1 MRKRKATGVP
11 VQVYNLGSPAGAQ
24 MDFERDELWSR
35 MDAEMGKKAV
45 SLPVFLVNP
54 NQMDMLYPREYR
66 RALDPEQIR
75 KLLQEEALRE
85 AQKREREQETGEW
98 HERRAEEPDFFEQ
111 RAEEPDFFEQREEEP
126 DFFEQREEE
135 PDFFDR
141 LQRSEEDQIGW
152 SKYSEVILVGL
163 YLHLER
169 CNQNFRSGVLRQGD
183 SNVQTAEA
191 ENAFLNHQ
199 APAIFLCC
207 ERIVDWASR
216 VGVSHHLVMDKVYY
230 HELGHGVMDT
240 LPDGAPNPYFETWGR
255 IVEESLANAI
265 AYRCFKG
272 KEALWVQRLIQDQP
286 AEYLGYASACHFAVI
301 WLNWESPCYWDYE
314 RGQLW
319 YRLKNAL
326 YYLESRRW
334 FSESVRQLTELH
346 RELTELH
353 RELTELSRNLP
364 LPLSPMGWAARIDLH
379 NIEAWKE
386 FKRVSAPTRSP
397 KMEGWKKFA
406 MYLLITGVS

>member
-1 MRKRKATGVP
+1 MRKRKTVGVP

-85 AQKREREQETGEW
+85 AQKRYRERESE
-98 HERRAEEPDFFEQ
+98 
-111 RAEEPDFFEQREEEP
+111 
-126 DFFEQREEE
+126 EEE

-141 LQRSEEDQIGW
+141 LQRSEADTRGW
-152 SKYSEVILVGL
+152 TKYSKVVTVGL
-163 YLHLER
+163 YFRLQQY
-169 CNQNFRSGVLRQGD
+169 NQQFRDSVLGKGD
-183 SNVQTAEA
+183 PSLRTAEA

-301 WLNWESPCYWDYE
+301 WLNWESLRYWDYR
-314 RGQLW
+314 RGWLW
-319 YRLKNAL
+319 WYKLENAL
-326 YYLESRRW
+326 YNLESGRW
-334 FSESVRQLTELH
+334 FSESV

-364 LPLSPMGWAARIDLH
+364 LPFSPIGWAARIDLH

-386 FKRVSAPTRSP
+386 FKRVGAPTRSP
-397 KMEGWKKFA
+397 EMEGWKKFA

>member
-1 MRKRKATGVP
+1 MRKRKTVGVP

-66 RALDPEQIR
+66 RALDPERIR
-75 KLLQEEALRE
+75 PLLQEEVERE
-85 AQKREREQETGEW
+85 ARERERNP
-98 HERRAEEPDFFEQ
+98 ERRREPQ
-111 RAEEPDFFEQREEEP
+111 
-126 DFFEQREEE
+126 EEE

-141 LQRSEEDQIGW
+141 LKRYEEEGW
-152 SKYSEVILVGL
+152 LKYSRVVAVGL
-163 YLHLER
+163 YLRMGQH
-169 CNQNFRSGVLRQGD
+169 NQQFQNQVLQQGD
-183 SNVQTAEA
+183 ANVRTAEA

-216 VGVSHHLVMDKVYY
+216 LSISHYLVMDKVYY
-230 HELGHGVMDT
+230 HELGHAIMDT
-240 LPDGAPNPYFETWGR
+240 LPDGAPNPYLESWGR
-255 IVEESLANAI
+255 TVEESLANAI

-286 AEYLGYASACHFAVI
+286 AEYLGYAAACHFPVI
-301 WLNWESPCYWDYE
+301 WLNWEFLRDWRKFYRYWRYRLEDVFYSLE
-314 RGQLW
+314 RG
-319 YRLKNAL
+319 
-326 YYLESRRW
+326 RW
-334 FSESVRQLTELH
+334 HPEAVRALTELY
-346 RELTELH
+346 RELTKLY
-353 RELTELSRNLP
+353 RDFP
-364 LPLSPMGWAARIDLH
+364 FPFSPIGWPARIDLR
-379 NIEAWKE
+379 NIEAWKL
-386 FKRVSAPTRSP
+386 FKLVGAPA
-397 KMEGWKKFA
+397 KLLEVEGWKKFA

>member
-1 MRKRKATGVP
+1 MRKRKTVGVP

-45 SLPVFLVNP
+45 SLPVFIVNP

-75 KLLQEEALRE
+75 KLLQEEARRE

-98 HERRAEEPDFFEQ
+98 RER
-111 RAEEPDFFEQREEEP
+111 
-126 DFFEQREEE
+126 REEE

-152 SKYSEVILVGL
+152 LKYSKVILVGL

-169 CNQNFRSGVLRQGD
+169 CDQNFRSGVLRQGD
-183 SNVQTAEA
+183 SNAQTAEA

-216 VGVSHHLVMDKVYY
+216 LGISHHLVMDKVYY
-230 HELGHGVMDT
+230 HELGHAIMDT
-240 LPDGAPNPYFETWGR
+240 LPDGAPNPYIESWGR
-255 IVEESLANAI
+255 TVEESLANAI

-301 WLNWESPCYWDYE
+301 WLNLESLRDWGRLGWLWWYDLENALRNLE
-314 RGQLW
+314 RG
-319 YRLKNAL
+319 
-326 YYLESRRW
+326 RW
-334 FSESVRQLTELH
+334 FSVYELTELH
-346 RELTELH
+346 RELTKLH

-364 LPLSPMGWAARIDLH
+364 IPFSPIGWAARIDLH
-379 NIEAWKE
+379 NIKAWKE
-386 FKRVSAPTRSP
+386 FKRVGAPTRSP
-397 KMEGWKKFA
+397 EMEGWKKFA

>member
-1 MRKRKATGVP
+1 MRKRKTVGVP

-98 HERRAEEPDFFEQ
+98 RER
-111 RAEEPDFFEQREEEP
+111 
-126 DFFEQREEE
+126 REEE

-141 LQRSEEDQIGW
+141 LQWSEKDQIGW

-169 CNQNFRSGVLRQGD
+169 CDQNFRSGVLRQGD
-183 SNVQTAEA
+183 SNAQTAEA

-216 VGVSHHLVMDKVYY
+216 LGISHHLVMDKVYY
-230 HELGHGVMDT
+230 HELGHAIMDT
-240 LPDGAPNPYFETWGR
+240 LPDGAPNPYLESWGR
-255 IVEESLANAI
+255 IVEESLANAV
-265 AYRCFKG
+265 AFRCFRG
-272 KEALWVQRLIQDQP
+272 REALWVQRLIQDQP
-286 AEYLGYASACHFAVI
+286 AEYLGYAAASKLWVGPVFLMRREIFLDRYYRSLRELV
-301 WLNWESPCYWDYE
+301 WYWWREIEDVLEALE
-314 RGQLW
+314 RGEWLPRVARTLID
-319 YRLKNAL
+319 RLLPTPLTQPK
-326 YYLESRRW
+326 W
-334 FSESVRQLTELH
+334 HESVDFLNITEW
-346 RELTELH
+346 
-353 RELTELSRNLP
+353 RNFKQSMALP
-364 LPLSPMGWAARIDLH
+364 RPWERKI
-379 NIEAWKE
+379 WKD
-386 FKRVSAPTRSP
+386 
-397 KMEGWKKFA
+397 FA
-406 MYLLITGVS
+406 KHLLIEGVR

>member
-1 MRKRKATGVP
+1 MRKRKTVGVP

-66 RALDPEQIR
+66 RALDPERIR
-75 KLLQEEALRE
+75 PLLQEEVERE
-85 AQKREREQETGEW
+85 AREREREQETGEW
-98 HERRAEEPDFFEQ
+98 RER
-111 RAEEPDFFEQREEEP
+111 
-126 DFFEQREEE
+126 REEE

-169 CNQNFRSGVLRQGD
+169 CDQNFRSGVLRQGD
-183 SNVQTAEA
+183 SNAQTAEA

-216 VGVSHHLVMDKVYY
+216 LGISHHLVMDKVYY
-230 HELGHGVMDT
+230 HELGHAIMDT
-240 LPDGAPNPYFETWGR
+240 LPDGAPNPYLESWGR
-255 IVEESLANAI
+255 IVEESLANAV
-265 AYRCFKG
+265 AFRCFRG
-272 KEALWVQRLIQDQP
+272 REALWVQRLIQDQP
-286 AEYLGYASACHFAVI
+286 AEYLGYAAASKLWVGPVFLMRRGIFLDWYYRSLRRLV
-301 WLNWESPCYWDYE
+301 WYWRRETEDVLEALE
-314 RGQLW
+314 RGEWHPRVARTLEVL
-319 YRLKNAL
+319 RLLPTPLTHPKWHESIDFVNITEWRNFKQSMAL
-326 YYLESRRW
+326 PRPWERK
-334 FSESVRQLTELH
+334 
-346 RELTELH
+346 
-353 RELTELSRNLP
+353 
-364 LPLSPMGWAARIDLH
+364 I
-379 NIEAWKE
+379 WKD
-386 FKRVSAPTRSP
+386 
-397 KMEGWKKFA
+397 FA
-406 MYLLITGVS
+406 KHLLIEGVS

>member
-1 MRKRKATGVP
+1 MRKRKTVGVP

-85 AQKREREQETGEW
+85 ARNRYREREPE
-98 HERRAEEPDFFEQ
+98 
-111 RAEEPDFFEQREEEP
+111 
-126 DFFEQREEE
+126 EEE

-169 CNQNFRSGVLRQGD
+169 CDQNFRSGVLRQGD
-183 SNVQTAEA
+183 SNAQTAEA

-216 VGVSHHLVMDKVYY
+216 LGISHHLVMDKVYY
-230 HELGHGVMDT
+230 HELGHAIMDT
-240 LPDGAPNPYFETWGR
+240 LPDGAPNPYLESWGR
-255 IVEESLANAI
+255 TVEESLANAI

-301 WLNWESPCYWDYE
+301 WLNLESLRYWNYKRVLLWWYELENALRNLE
-314 RGQLW
+314 RG
-319 YRLKNAL
+319 
-326 YYLESRRW
+326 RW
-334 FSESVRQLTELH
+334 FSESVR
-346 RELTELH
+346 
-353 RELTELSRNLP
+353 ELTELSRKLP
-364 LPLSPMGWAARIDLH
+364 FPFSPIGWAARIDLH

-386 FKRVSAPTRSP
+386 FKRVGAPTRSP
-397 KMEGWKKFA
+397 EMESWKKFA

>member
-1 MRKRKATGVP
+1 
-11 VQVYNLGSPAGAQ
+11 
-24 MDFERDELWSR
+24 
-35 MDAEMGKKAV
+35 
-45 SLPVFLVNP
+45 VFLVNP

-66 RALDPEQIR
+66 RALDPERIR
-75 KLLQEEALRE
+75 PLLQEEVERE
-85 AQKREREQETGEW
+85 AREREREQETGEW
-98 HERRAEEPDFFEQ
+98 RER
-111 RAEEPDFFEQREEEP
+111 
-126 DFFEQREEE
+126 REEE

-169 CNQNFRSGVLRQGD
+169 CDQNFRSGVLRQGD
-183 SNVQTAEA
+183 SNAQTAEA

-265 AYRCFKG
+265 AYRCFSG
-272 KEALWVQRLIQDQP
+272 TEARWVQRLIQDQP
-286 AEYLGYASACHFAVI
+286 AEYLGYAAASKLWVGPVFLMRRGIFLDWYYRSLRRLV
-301 WLNWESPCYWDYE
+301 WYWRRETEDVLEALE
-314 RGQLW
+314 RGEWHPRVARTLEVL
-319 YRLKNAL
+319 RLLPTPLTHPKWHESIDFLNITEWKNFKQSMAL
-326 YYLESRRW
+326 PRPWERK
-334 FSESVRQLTELH
+334 
-346 RELTELH
+346 
-353 RELTELSRNLP
+353 
-364 LPLSPMGWAARIDLH
+364 I
-379 NIEAWKE
+379 WKD
-386 FKRVSAPTRSP
+386 
-397 KMEGWKKFA
+397 FA
-406 MYLLITGVS
+406 KHLLIEGVS

>member
-1 MRKRKATGVP
+1 MRKRKTVGVP

-24 MDFERDELWSR
+24 MDFERNELWSR

-75 KLLQEEALRE
+75 KLLQEEARRE

-98 HERRAEEPDFFEQ
+98 RER
-111 RAEEPDFFEQREEEP
+111 REEEP
-126 DFFEQREEE
+126 N
-135 PDFFDR
+135 FFDR

-169 CNQNFRSGVLRQGD
+169 CDQNFRSGVLRQGD
-183 SNVQTAEA
+183 SNAQTAEA
-191 ENAFLNHQ
+191 GNAFLNHQ

-216 VGVSHHLVMDKVYY
+216 VGVSRHLVMDKVYY

-301 WLNWESPCYWDYE
+301 WLNLESLRYWDY
-314 RGQLW
+314 RHGWLW
-319 YRLKNAL
+319 WYELENAL
-326 YYLESRRW
+326 YNLERGRW
-334 FSESVRQLTELH
+334 FSESVRELTKLH

-364 LPLSPMGWAARIDLH
+364 LPFSPIGWAARIDLH

-386 FKRVSAPTRSP
+386 FKRVGAPTRSP
-397 KMEGWKKFA
+397 EMEGWKKFA

>member
-1 MRKRKATGVP
+1 
-11 VQVYNLGSPAGAQ
+11 
-24 MDFERDELWSR
+24 
-35 MDAEMGKKAV
+35 
-45 SLPVFLVNP
+45 
-54 NQMDMLYPREYR
+54 MDMLYPREYR

-111 RAEEPDFFEQREEEP
+111 REEEP
-126 DFFEQREEE
+126 DFFEQREKEPDFFEQREKE

-301 WLNWESPCYWDYE
+301 WLNLESLRDWGRLGWLWWYE
-314 RGQLW
+314 LE
-319 YRLKNAL
+319 NAL
-326 YYLESRRW
+326 YNLERGRW
-334 FSESVRQLTELH
+334 FSESVRELTKLH

-353 RELTELSRNLP
+353 RELTELFRNLP
-364 LPLSPMGWAARIDLH
+364 IPFSPIGWAAHIDLH

-386 FKRVSAPTRSP
+386 FKRVGAPTRSP
-397 KMEGWKKFA
+397 EMEGWKKFA

>member
-1 MRKRKATGVP
+1 MRKRKTVGVP

-98 HERRAEEPDFFEQ
+98 RER
-111 RAEEPDFFEQREEEP
+111 
-126 DFFEQREEE
+126 REEE

-169 CNQNFRSGVLRQGD
+169 CDQNFRSGVLRQGD
-183 SNVQTAEA
+183 SNAQTAEA

-301 WLNWESPCYWDYE
+301 WLNWEFLRYWDYE
-314 RGQLW
+314 RDRLW
-319 YRLKNAL
+319 YRLENAL

-334 FSESVRQLTELH
+334 FSESVCQLTELH
-346 RELTELH
+346 RELTKLH

-364 LPLSPMGWAARIDLH
+364 LPFSPIRWAARIDLH

-397 KMEGWKKFA
+397 EMEGWKKFA

>member
-1 MRKRKATGVP
+1 MRKRKTVGVP

-75 KLLQEEALRE
+75 KLLQEEARRE

-98 HERRAEEPDFFEQ
+98 RER
-111 RAEEPDFFEQREEEP
+111 
-126 DFFEQREEE
+126 REEE

-169 CNQNFRSGVLRQGD
+169 CDQNFRSGVLRQGD
-183 SNVQTAEA
+183 SNAQTAEA

-301 WLNWESPCYWDYE
+301 WLNLESLRDWGYRLGWFWWYDLENALRNLE
-314 RGQLW
+314 RG
-319 YRLKNAL
+319 
-326 YYLESRRW
+326 RW
-334 FSESVRQLTELH
+334 FSVYELTELH
-346 RELTELH
+346 RELTKLH

-364 LPLSPMGWAARIDLH
+364 IPFSPIGWAARIDLH

-386 FKRVSAPTRSP
+386 FKRVGAPTRSP
-397 KMEGWKKFA
+397 EMEGWKKFA

>member
-1 MRKRKATGVP
+1 MRKRKTTGVP

-98 HERRAEEPDFFEQ
+98 RER
-111 RAEEPDFFEQREEEP
+111 
-126 DFFEQREEE
+126 REEE

-141 LQRSEEDQIGW
+141 LQRSEADARGW
-152 SKYSEVILVGL
+152 TKYSKVVTVGL

-169 CNQNFRSGVLRQGD
+169 CDQNFRSGVLRQGD
-183 SNVQTAEA
+183 SNAQTAEA

-216 VGVSHHLVMDKVYY
+216 LGISHHLVMDKVYY
-230 HELGHGVMDT
+230 HELGHAIMDT
-240 LPDGAPNPYFETWGR
+240 LPDGAPNPYLESWGHT
-255 IVEESLANAI
+255 VEESLANAI

-301 WLNWESPCYWDYE
+301 WLNLESLRYWDY
-314 RGQLW
+314 RGGWLLW
-319 YRLKNAL
+319 YELENAL
-326 YYLESRRW
+326 YNLESRRW
-334 FSESVRQLTELH
+334 FSESVR
-346 RELTELH
+346 ELTKIH

-364 LPLSPMGWAARIDLH
+364 LPFSPIRWAARIDLH
-379 NIEAWKE
+379 NIKAWKE
-386 FKRVSAPTRSP
+386 FKRVGAPTRSP
-397 KMEGWKKFA
+397 EMEGWKKFA

>member
-1 MRKRKATGVP
+1 MRKRKTVGVP

-54 NQMDMLYPREYR
+54 DQMDMLYPPEYR

-98 HERRAEEPDFFEQ
+98 RER
-111 RAEEPDFFEQREEEP
+111 
-126 DFFEQREEE
+126 REEE

-169 CNQNFRSGVLRQGD
+169 CDQNFRSGVLRQGD
-183 SNVQTAEA
+183 SNAQTAEA

-216 VGVSHHLVMDKVYY
+216 LGISHHLVMDKVYY
-230 HELGHGVMDT
+230 HELGHAIMDT
-240 LPDGAPNPYFETWGR
+240 LPDGAPNPYLKPWGR
-255 IVEESLANAI
+255 TVEESLANAI

-301 WLNWESPCYWDYE
+301 WLNLESLRYWDYRLGWLWWYELENALRNLE
-314 RGQLW
+314 RG
-319 YRLKNAL
+319 
-326 YYLESRRW
+326 RW
-334 FSESVRQLTELH
+334 FSESVR
-346 RELTELH
+346 ELTKLH

-364 LPLSPMGWAARIDLH
+364 LPFSPIGWAARIDLH
-379 NIEAWKE
+379 NIKAWRE
-386 FKRVSAPTRSP
+386 FKRVGAPTRSP
-397 KMEGWKKFA
+397 EMEGWKKFA

>member
-1 MRKRKATGVP
+1 
-11 VQVYNLGSPAGAQ
+11 
-24 MDFERDELWSR
+24 

-45 SLPVFLVNP
+45 NLPVFLVNP

-85 AQKREREQETGEW
+85 AQKRERERETGEW
-98 HERRAEEPDFFEQ
+98 RER
-111 RAEEPDFFEQREEEP
+111 
-126 DFFEQREEE
+126 REEE

-169 CNQNFRSGVLRQGD
+169 CDQNFRSGVLRQGD
-183 SNVQTAEA
+183 SNAQTAEA

-216 VGVSHHLVMDKVYY
+216 LGISHHLVMDKVYY
-230 HELGHGVMDT
+230 HELGHAIMDT
-240 LPDGAPNPYFETWGR
+240 LPDGAPNPYLKSWGR
-255 IVEESLANAI
+255 TVEESLANAI

-301 WLNWESPCYWDYE
+301 WLNLESLRYWNYRSGWLWWRALENVLCNLE
-314 RGQLW
+314 RGG
-319 YRLKNAL
+319 
-326 YYLESRRW
+326 RW
-334 FSESVRQLTELH
+334 FSKSVRQLTELH

-353 RELTELSRNLP
+353 RELTELSRNFP
-364 LPLSPMGWAARIDLH
+364 LPFSPIGWAARIDLH

>member
-1 MRKRKATGVP
+1 MRKRKTVGVP

-66 RALDPEQIR
+66 RALDPER
-75 KLLQEEALRE
+75 VRPLLEEEAQRE
-85 AQKREREQETGEW
+85 AQKRKREQETGEW
-98 HERRAEEPDFFEQ
+98 RER
-111 RAEEPDFFEQREEEP
+111 
-126 DFFEQREEE
+126 REEE

-141 LQRSEEDQIGW
+141 LQRSEADARGW
-152 SKYSEVILVGL
+152 TKYSKVVTVGL
-163 YLHLER
+163 YFRLQQY
-169 CNQNFRSGVLRQGD
+169 NQQFRDSVLGKGD
-183 SNVQTAEA
+183 PSLRTAEA

-301 WLNWESPCYWDYE
+301 WLNLESLRDWGYRLSWFWWYDLENALRNLE
-314 RGQLW
+314 RG
-319 YRLKNAL
+319 
-326 YYLESRRW
+326 RW
-334 FSESVRQLTELH
+334 FSESVRELTKLH

-364 LPLSPMGWAARIDLH
+364 IPFSPIGWAARIDLY

-386 FKRVSAPTRSP
+386 FKRVGAPTRSP
-397 KMEGWKKFA
+397 EMEGWKKFA

>member
-1 MRKRKATGVP
+1 MRKRKTTGVP

-98 HERRAEEPDFFEQ
+98 RER
-111 RAEEPDFFEQREEEP
+111 REEEP
-126 DFFEQREEE
+126 N
-135 PDFFDR
+135 FFDR

-169 CNQNFRSGVLRQGD
+169 CDQNFRSGVLRQGD
-183 SNVQTAEA
+183 SNAQTAEA

-265 AYRCFKG
+265 AYRCFSG
-272 KEALWVQRLIQDQP
+272 TEARWVQRLIQDQP
-286 AEYLGYASACHFAVI
+286 AEYLGYAAASKLWVGPVFLMRRGIFLDWYYRSLRRLV
-301 WLNWESPCYWDYE
+301 WYWRRETEDVLEALE
-314 RGQLW
+314 RGEWHPRVARTLEVL
-319 YRLKNAL
+319 RLLPTPLTHPKWHESIDFLNITEWKNFKQSMAL
-326 YYLESRRW
+326 PRPWERK
-334 FSESVRQLTELH
+334 
-346 RELTELH
+346 
-353 RELTELSRNLP
+353 
-364 LPLSPMGWAARIDLH
+364 I
-379 NIEAWKE
+379 WKD
-386 FKRVSAPTRSP
+386 
-397 KMEGWKKFA
+397 FA
-406 MYLLITGVS
+406 KHLLIEGVS

>member
-1 MRKRKATGVP
+1 MRKRKTVGVP

-85 AQKREREQETGEW
+85 ARERDREGELETRREPQEGEQ
-98 HERRAEEPDFFEQ
+98 DL
-111 RAEEPDFFEQREEEP
+111 
-126 DFFEQREEE
+126 
-135 PDFFDR
+135 FDR
-141 LQRSEEDQIGW
+141 LKRYEEEGW
-152 SKYSEVILVGL
+152 LKYSRVVAVGL
-163 YLHLER
+163 YLRMGQH
-169 CNQNFRSGVLRQGD
+169 NQQFQDQVLQLGD
-183 SNVQTAEA
+183 PNVRTAEA

-216 VGVSHHLVMDKVYY
+216 LGISHHLVMDKVYY
-230 HELGHGVMDT
+230 HELGHAIMDT
-240 LPDGAPNPYFETWGR
+240 LPDGAPNPYLESWGR
-255 IVEESLANAI
+255 TVEESLANAI

-301 WLNWESPCYWDYE
+301 WLNLESLRDWGRLGWLWWYELENALRNLE
-314 RGQLW
+314 RG
-319 YRLKNAL
+319 
-326 YYLESRRW
+326 RW
-334 FSESVRQLTELH
+334 FSESVRELTKLH

-353 RELTELSRNLP
+353 RELTELFRNLP
-364 LPLSPMGWAARIDLH
+364 FPFSPIGRAAHIDLY

-386 FKRVSAPTRSP
+386 FKRVGAPTRSP
-397 KMEGWKKFA
+397 EMEGWKKFA

>member
-1 MRKRKATGVP
+1 MRKRKTVGVP

-24 MDFERDELWSR
+24 MDFERNELWSR

-54 NQMDMLYPREYR
+54 DQMDMLYPPEYR
-66 RALDPEQIR
+66 RALDPERIR
-75 KLLQEEALRE
+75 PLLQEEVERE
-85 AQKREREQETGEW
+85 ARNRYREREPE
-98 HERRAEEPDFFEQ
+98 
-111 RAEEPDFFEQREEEP
+111 
-126 DFFEQREEE
+126 EEE

-141 LQRSEEDQIGW
+141 LQRSEADARGW
-152 SKYSEVILVGL
+152 TKYSKVVTVGL
-163 YLHLER
+163 YFRLQQY
-169 CNQNFRSGVLRQGD
+169 NQQFRDSVLGKGD
-183 SNVQTAEA
+183 PSLRTAEA

-240 LPDGAPNPYFETWGR
+240 LPDGAPDPYHEIWGR
-255 IVEESLANAI
+255 IIEESLANAI

-301 WLNWESPCYWDYE
+301 WLNLESLRDWGRLGWLWWYDLENALRNLE
-314 RGQLW
+314 RG
-319 YRLKNAL
+319 
-326 YYLESRRW
+326 RW
-334 FSESVRQLTELH
+334 FSVY
-346 RELTELH
+346 ELTELH
-353 RELTELSRNLP
+353 RELTKLHRELTKLSRNLP
-364 LPLSPMGWAARIDLH
+364 FPFSPIGWAARIDLH
-379 NIEAWKE
+379 NIKAWKE
-386 FKRVSAPTRSP
+386 FKHVGAPTRSP
-397 KMEGWKKFA
+397 EMEGWKKFA

>member
-1 MRKRKATGVP
+1 MRKRKTVGVP

-98 HERRAEEPDFFEQ
+98 RER
-111 RAEEPDFFEQREEEP
+111 
-126 DFFEQREEE
+126 REEE

-169 CNQNFRSGVLRQGD
+169 CDQNFRSGVLRQGD
-183 SNVQTAEA
+183 SNAQTAEA

-216 VGVSHHLVMDKVYY
+216 LGISPHLVMDKVYY
-230 HELGHGVMDT
+230 HELGHAIMDT
-240 LPDGAPNPYFETWGR
+240 LPDGAPNPYLESWGR
-255 IVEESLANAI
+255 IVEESLANAV
-265 AYRCFKG
+265 AFRCFRG
-272 KEALWVQRLIQDQP
+272 REALWVQRLIQDQP
-286 AEYLGYASACHFAVI
+286 AEYRGYAAAGQLFVSLLNVEFLRDWFRE
-301 WLNWESPCYWDYE
+301 WLHEYDWYWWRRIKYALDRLE
-314 RGQLW
+314 RGAW
-319 YRLKNAL
+319 HPEVART
-326 YYLESRRW
+326 
-334 FSESVRQLTELH
+334 LTEVL
-346 RELTELH
+346 
-353 RELTELSRNLP
+353 RNLP
-364 LPLSPMGWAARIDLH
+364 MPLTQIRSHERIDSQ
-379 NIEAWKE
+379 NITEWRRFKRRIARAEPWIHQAWKD
-386 FKRVSAPTRSP
+386 
-397 KMEGWKKFA
+397 FA
-406 MYLLITGVS
+406 KHLLIEGVS

>member
-1 MRKRKATGVP
+1 MRKRKTVGVP

-98 HERRAEEPDFFEQ
+98 RER
-111 RAEEPDFFEQREEEP
+111 
-126 DFFEQREEE
+126 REEE

-169 CNQNFRSGVLRQGD
+169 CDQNFRSGVLRQGD
-183 SNVQTAEA
+183 SNAQTAEA

-216 VGVSHHLVMDKVYY
+216 LGISHHLVMDKVYY
-230 HELGHGVMDT
+230 HELGHAIMDT
-240 LPDGAPNPYFETWGR
+240 LPDGAPNPYLKPWGR
-255 IVEESLANAI
+255 TVEESLANAI

-301 WLNWESPCYWDYE
+301 WLNLESLRYWDY
-314 RGQLW
+314 RLDRFW
-319 YRLKNAL
+319 YKLENAL
-326 YYLESRRW
+326 YDLESRRW
-334 FSESVRQLTELH
+334 FSESVR
-346 RELTELH
+346 ELTKIH

-364 LPLSPMGWAARIDLH
+364 FPFSPIGWAARIDLH
-379 NIEAWKE
+379 NIKAWKE
-386 FKRVSAPTRSP
+386 FKRVGAPTRSP
-397 KMEGWKKFA
+397 EMEGWKKFA

>member
-1 MRKRKATGVP
+1 MRKRKTVGVP

-98 HERRAEEPDFFEQ
+98 HER

-301 WLNWESPCYWDYE
+301 WLNWEFLRYWDYE
-314 RGQLW
+314 RDRLW
-319 YRLKNAL
+319 YRLENAL

-334 FSESVRQLTELH
+334 FSESVCQLTELH

>member
-1 MRKRKATGVP
+1 MRKRKTVGVP

-66 RALDPEQIR
+66 RALDPERIR
-75 KLLQEEALRE
+75 PLLQEEVERE
-85 AQKREREQETGEW
+85 ARNRYREREPE
-98 HERRAEEPDFFEQ
+98 
-111 RAEEPDFFEQREEEP
+111 
-126 DFFEQREEE
+126 EEE

-152 SKYSEVILVGL
+152 SKYSKVILVGL

-169 CNQNFRSGVLRQGD
+169 CDQNFRSGVLRQGD
-183 SNVQTAEA
+183 SNAQTAEA

-265 AYRCFKG
+265 AYRCFSG
-272 KEALWVQRLIQDQP
+272 TEARWVQRLIQDQP
-286 AEYLGYASACHFAVI
+286 AEYRGYAAAGQLLVSLLDVKFLRDWFRE
-301 WLNWESPCYWDYE
+301 WLHEYDWYWWRRIEYALDRLE
-314 RGQLW
+314 RGAW
-319 YRLKNAL
+319 HPEVART
-326 YYLESRRW
+326 
-334 FSESVRQLTELH
+334 LTEVL
-346 RELTELH
+346 
-353 RELTELSRNLP
+353 RNLP
-364 LPLSPMGWAARIDLH
+364 MPLTQIRSHERIDSQ
-379 NIEAWKE
+379 NITEWRRFKRRIARAEPWIHQAWKD
-386 FKRVSAPTRSP
+386 
-397 KMEGWKKFA
+397 FA
-406 MYLLITGVS
+406 NYLLIEGVS

>member
-1 MRKRKATGVP
+1 MRKRKTVGVP

-24 MDFERDELWSR
+24 MDFERDELWRR

-66 RALDPEQIR
+66 RALDPERIR
-75 KLLQEEALRE
+75 ELLQEEALRE

-98 HERRAEEPDFFEQ
+98 REQ
-111 RAEEPDFFEQREEEP
+111 LD
-126 DFFEQREEE
+126 EE

-152 SKYSEVILVGL
+152 SKYSGVILVGL

-169 CNQNFRSGVLRQGD
+169 CNQSFRGGVLKQSD
-183 SNVQTAEA
+183 ANVRTAEA

-216 VGVSHHLVMDKVYY
+216 LGISHHLVMDKVYY
-230 HELGHGVMDT
+230 HELGHAIMDT
-240 LPDGAPNPYFETWGR
+240 LPDGAPNPYLEPWGR
-255 IVEESLANAI
+255 TIEESLANAI

-286 AEYLGYASACHFAVI
+286 AEYLGYASACHFPVI
-301 WLNWESPCYWDYE
+301 WLNLESLSYWDYS
-314 RGQLW
+314 RGWRWW
-319 YRLKNAL
+319 YMLENAL
-326 YYLESRRW
+326 LNLKTGRW
-334 FSESVRQLTELH
+334 YSEAVSELIEIH

-353 RELTELSRNLP
+353 RELTKLSRILP
-364 LPLSPMGWAARIDLH
+364 LPFSPIGWAARIDLH
-379 NIEAWKE
+379 NIEAWRE
-386 FKRVSAPTRSP
+386 FKRVGAPARSP
-397 KMEGWKKFA
+397 EMEGWKKFA
-406 MYLLITGVS
+406 MYLLITGVN